1 MFLNAVHT
9 ILIPRI
15 KYANKKHAVLYT
27 GLDDSK
33 IFPAIN
39 KTIPIPSSK
48 YSLLSSELFFAFFA
62 SFCARTVSSRITT
75 LTSGSMDV
83 QIS

>member
-48 YSLLSSELFFAFFA
+48 YSLLSSELFFA